1 VSLIT
6 LLADYQALKIVRANM
21 LLIRTVILWL
31 STVFLIL
38 LGTTIFLGIT
48 NISPVWPFN
57 FWLAGFILFLIAGS
71 ASLILSTS
79 FILKWFYSCRQLDN
93 KVTIMEFRMVLALRK
108 LARESGLPE
117 PVLYLQARD
126 EVNAFSMGFRPEKSY
141 IVLTQGLVDQLSL
154 KKVMAIMAHE
164 LMHIRN
170 GDMRNLSL
178 MQATLYLVSSLPANL
193 IYFVIERGLFRR
205 NSPSILYFL
214 VYSFCYIA
222 MAWPAGLF
230 VSWYSRRQ
238 EYKADR
244 EGAELI
250 GQDSMS
256 DVLQILRPG
265 EINESV
271 SNYFLAFKSP
281 HSALSYFKKLFS
293 THASLEERLAALHQ
307 KNKVIMRQGDKRDIN

>member
-1 VSLIT
+1 
-6 LLADYQALKIVRANM
+6 M
-21 LLIRTVILWL
+21 FLIRTIILWL
-31 STVFLIL
+31 STVILIL
-38 LGTTIFLGIT
+38 LGSTIFLGLT
-48 NISPVWPFN
+48 NLGPIWPLN
-57 FWLAGFILFLIAGS
+57 FWLLGFIGLLMVGS
-71 ASLILSTS
+71 VTLILCTPL
-79 FILKWFYSCRQLDN
+79 ILKWFYSCRELDN
-93 KVTIMEFRMVLALRK
+93 KVAILEFRVVLALQK
-108 LARESGLPE
+108 LARESGLPV
-117 PVLYLQARD
+117 PKLFIQARD
-126 EVNAFSMGFRPEKSY
+126 EVNAFSMGIHTEKSY

-164 LMHIRN
+164 LIHIRN
-170 GDMRNLSL
+170 GDMRTLSL

-193 IYFVIERGLFRR
+193 IYLVIERGLFRQ

-250 GQDSMS
+250 GQELMRDA
-256 DVLQILRPG
+256 LQILRPG

-271 SNYFLAFKSP
+271 PNYFLAFKSP
-281 HSALSYFKKLFS
+281 HSALSYFKKLFT
-293 THASLEERLAALHQ
+293 THATLEERLAALHQ
-307 KNKVIMRQGDKRDIN
+307 KNKTINK